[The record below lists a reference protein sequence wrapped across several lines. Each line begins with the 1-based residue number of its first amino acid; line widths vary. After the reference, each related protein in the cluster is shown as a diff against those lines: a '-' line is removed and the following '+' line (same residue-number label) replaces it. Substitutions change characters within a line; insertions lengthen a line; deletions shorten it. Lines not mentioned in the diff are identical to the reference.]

1 MKKLIVI
8 LLAVAAAAF
17 PSQAAAQESNERI
30 AFDLCGIDFTGE
42 IFLCQVYLVSP
53 DGSKGAFVGDG
64 KDPAWSPDG
73 SRVFFTGYDPQQ
85 WTSTGLFVLNLG
97 DWSIASFPNGGD
109 PARSPDGLK
118 LAFSKDGELY
128 VMNADGSNVVQLTNN
143 VGYRGLPAWSRDS
156 GTIAFDCQVE
166 SGRDMC
172 AINANGTGFR
182 RLTFDPALDSG
193 ANYSADGVTITFV
206 TARYGGY
213 QVAVMSLDGSGVS
226 PVADGVLGIVRTS
239 SPDGTR
245 VVFVVP
251 FVGGCDAN
259 RTCPDS
265 IYVMNRDGTDA
276 RLIAYGDNPTWA
288 LSVRP
293 VALFV
298 SQGCNGLDCAFDGSG
313 SWGGN
318 GLLRYT
324 WGFGDGTPPVTEFGP
339 TLTHTY
345 AGSGRYRVTLTVKD
359 NADVTGTQSQD
370 LDVANNLW
378 PTARFTYAC
387 NGSQCNFDG
396 ATSSDPDGS
405 IATYYWN
412 FGDGGDAT
420 GLTATH
426 IYSAA
431 GPVTVTLT
439 VFDNGG
445 ARGSQQQV
453 VNFVANKPPV
463 ASFTKACTA
472 LTCTFNGSS
481 SSDPDGSIAAYFW
494 NFGDGESAT
503 GPTTT
508 HTYSAAGTFTVT
520 LTVTD
525 NGGVTG
531 SQQQAVTVVVN
542 NPPVASFTPPS
553 CAVLIPC
560 TFDGSSSKDPD
571 GSIVSYEWN
580 FGDGTP
586 RGVTAKTSHTY
597 AAAVSYTVSLT
608 VTDNAGGSGF
618 QDGNV
623 TVSPTMH
630 IGDLDRASTNQQ
642 STWTALVTITVHD
655 RNHGPVADATVSG
668 SWSIGGTG
676 SCSTDAWGQ
685 CLVSRS
691 TIARKTQSVMFTIVN
706 VTNPMFLY
714 RSVDNHDPDGDSN
727 GTSVTVSNR

>member
-1 MKKLIVI
+1 
-8 LLAVAAAAF
+8 
-17 PSQAAAQESNERI
+17 
-30 AFDLCGIDFTGE
+30 
-42 IFLCQVYLVSP
+42 
-53 DGSKGAFVGDG
+53 
-64 KDPAWSPDG
+64 
-73 SRVFFTGYDPQQ
+73 
-85 WTSTGLFVLNLG
+85 
-97 DWSIASFPNGGD
+97 
-109 PARSPDGLK
+109 
-118 LAFSKDGELY
+118 
-128 VMNADGSNVVQLTNN
+128 
-143 VGYRGLPAWSRDS
+143 
-156 GTIAFDCQVE
+156 
-166 SGRDMC
+166 
-172 AINANGTGFR
+172 
-182 RLTFDPALDSG
+182 LDSG

-213 QVAVMSLDGSGVS
+213 QIAVMSLDGSGVS

-251 FVGGCDAN
+251 FEGGCDAN

-276 RLIAYGDNPTWA
+276 RLITYGDNPTWA
-288 LSVRP
+288 LSLHP

-298 SQGCNGLDCAFDGSG
+298 LQGCNGLDCAFDGSG

-318 GLLRYT
+318 GSLRYT

-339 TLTHTY
+339 TVTHTY
-345 AGSGRYRVTLTVKD
+345 AASGRYRVTLTVKD

-405 IATYYWN
+405 IATYHWN
-412 FGDGGDAT
+412 FGDGEGAT
-420 GLTATH
+420 GLTVTH
-426 IYSAA
+426 TYSAA

-453 VNFVANKPPV
+453 VNFVSNKPPV

-503 GPTTT
+503 GPTAT

-571 GSIVSYEWN
+571 GSIVCYEWN

-608 VTDNAGGSGF
+608 VTDNAGASGF

-630 IGDLDRASTNQQ
+630 ISALDPAATSQQ
-642 STWTALVTITVHD
+642 NTWKAVVTITVQD
-655 RNHGPVADATVSG
+655 NNGSPVEGATVSG
-668 SWSIGGTG
+668 SWDDATVLSCTTGGN
-676 SCSTDAWGQ
+676 GQ
-685 CLVSRS
+685 CLVSKSGIPKRIRS
-691 TIARKTQSVMFTIVN
+691 ITFTVNNVMKLTYVYN
-706 VTNPMFLY
+706 LGDNKVT
-714 RSVDNHDPDGDSN
+714 R
-727 GTSVTVSNR
+727 VTVRNN

>member
-1 MKKLIVI
+1 M
-8 LLAVAAAAF
+8 
-17 PSQAAAQESNERI
+17 
-30 AFDLCGIDFTGE
+30 
-42 IFLCQVYLVSP
+42 
-53 DGSKGAFVGDG
+53 
-64 KDPAWSPDG
+64 
-73 SRVFFTGYDPQQ
+73 
-85 WTSTGLFVLNLG
+85 
-97 DWSIASFPNGGD
+97 
-109 PARSPDGLK
+109 
-118 LAFSKDGELY
+118 
-128 VMNADGSNVVQLTNN
+128 
-143 VGYRGLPAWSRDS
+143 
-156 GTIAFDCQVE
+156 
-166 SGRDMC
+166 
-172 AINANGTGFR
+172 
-182 RLTFDPALDSG
+182 
-193 ANYSADGVTITFV
+193 

-251 FVGGCDAN
+251 FEGGCDAN

-276 RLIAYGDNPTWA
+276 RLITYGDNPTWA
-288 LSVRP
+288 LSLHP

-298 SQGCNGLDCAFDGSG
+298 LQGCNGLDCAFDGSG

-318 GLLRYT
+318 GSLRYT

-339 TLTHTY
+339 TVTHTY
-345 AGSGRYRVTLTVKD
+345 AASGRYRVTLTVKD

-405 IATYYWN
+405 IATYHWN
-412 FGDGGDAT
+412 FGDGEGAT
-420 GLTATH
+420 GLTVTH
-426 IYSAA
+426 TYSAA

-453 VNFVANKPPV
+453 VNFVSNKPPV

-481 SSDPDGSIAAYFW
+481 SSDPDGSI
-494 NFGDGESAT
+494 
-503 GPTTT
+503 
-508 HTYSAAGTFTVT
+508 
-520 LTVTD
+520 
-525 NGGVTG
+525 
-531 SQQQAVTVVVN
+531 
-542 NPPVASFTPPS
+542 
-553 CAVLIPC
+553 
-560 TFDGSSSKDPD
+560 
-571 GSIVSYEWN
+571 VSYEWN

-586 RGVTAKTSHTY
+586 RGVTAKTTHTY

-608 VTDNAGGSGF
+608 VTDNAGASGF

-630 IGDLDRASTNQQ
+630 ISALDPAATSQQ
-642 STWTALVTITVHD
+642 NTWKAVVTITVQD
-655 RNHGPVADATVSG
+655 NNGSPVEGATVSG
-668 SWSIGGTG
+668 SWDDATVLSCTTGGN
-676 SCSTDAWGQ
+676 GQ
-685 CLVSRS
+685 CLVSKSGIPKRIRS
-691 TIARKTQSVMFTIVN
+691 ITFTVNNVMKLTYVYN
-706 VTNPMFLY
+706 LGDNKVT
-714 RSVDNHDPDGDSN
+714 R
-727 GTSVTVSNR
+727 VTVRNN